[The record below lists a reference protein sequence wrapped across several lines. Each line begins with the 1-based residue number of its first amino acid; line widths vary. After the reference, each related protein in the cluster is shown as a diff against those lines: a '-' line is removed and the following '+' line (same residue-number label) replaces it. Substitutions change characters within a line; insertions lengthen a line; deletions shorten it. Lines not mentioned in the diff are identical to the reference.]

1 MAWAGRPGG
10 RKRAARPVVT
20 REDGPD
26 EVEEDIYRGPA
37 GMKKGTGAVEGDE
50 TRPVTRGGEG
60 RGGRRRDGTGRRE
73 VGSGVLRVLRCPGA
87 VERQPVS
94 PGDKEDG
101 RPDRGRGAGVRP
113 VARED
118 LVKEYAGGGGWFYR
132 GRMVGATASLGGG
145 ETSC

>member
-60 RGGRRRDGTGRRE
+60 VEVSGGGR
-73 VGSGVLRVLRCPGA
+73 
-87 VERQPVS
+87 ERQPVS

-101 RPDRGRGAGVRP
+101 RSDRRR
-113 VARED
+113 
-118 LVKEYAGGGGWFYR
+118 GGG
-132 GRMVGATASLGGG
+132 
-145 ETSC
+145 